1 LEHPFLSI
9 IIPAHNEESRLPRAL
24 GQVFSFLSQQA
35 YDSEVLVVENG
46 SSDRTLQTAQ
56 KFTEIFPTLRV
67 LHEEQAGKGSAV
79 KRGMLEGR
87 GQYRF
92 ICDAD
97 LSMPVDEINR
107 FLPPA
112 CHCDVAIAS
121 REAAGAIRY
130 HEPYYRH
137 LTGRVFN
144 FLIRSIVLPN
154 LQDTQ
159 CGFKCFRREV
169 AEQVFPYQT
178 LSGWAFDVEVLHIAR
193 SHGFTITEIP
203 IPWYYQSES
212 KISVLHDS
220 WHMFMDLL
228 TIRRNSRQ
236 GLYEQRS

>member
-1 LEHPFLSI
+1 LAHPFLSI

-24 GQVFSFLSQQA
+24 GQVFSFLAQQD
-35 YDSEVLVVENG
+35 YESEVLVVENG

-56 KFTEIFPTLRV
+56 QFTETFPTLRV

-97 LSMPVDEINR
+97 LSMPVGEINR

-112 CHCDVAIAS
+112 CRCDVAIAS
-121 REAAGAIRY
+121 REAPGAIRY

-144 FLIRSIVLPN
+144 FLIRSLVLPN

-159 CGFKCFRREV
+159 CGFKCFRSEV
-169 AEQVFPYQT
+169 TEQVFPYQT

-193 SHGFTITEIP
+193 LRGFTITEIP
-203 IPWYYQSES
+203 IPWYYQPES
-212 KISVLHDS
+212 KISVLRDS
-220 WHMFMDLL
+220 WQMFTDLL
-228 TIRRNSRQ
+228 TIRRNSRRRV
-236 GLYEQRS
+236 YEQRS